1 MARFGYTL
9 SSEEHAPNDLVDHAV
24 QAEHAGFAFCSISD
38 HYHPWIEA
46 QGHSP
51 FVWGVLGAAARATR
65 TVDLAVGVTCPTF
78 RLHPAVVAQ
87 AAATASLLLDG
98 RFVLGVG
105 SGENLNEHILGLRWP
120 NPEVRLAMLDE
131 AVQIMRRLWSGDT
144 VDHHGEIYTVEN
156 ARLFDPP
163 SEPIPLIVSG
173 FGQAAAELAGQIG
186 DGYWGH
192 GTDRAL
198 VEAFEAAGG
207 SGPRYAQVH
216 VCLGPDEELCRK
228 RVHEI
233 WPNAAI
239 PGSLAQ
245 ELPTWTHFEQ
255 AAQLVSPDDVISS
268 VIVGADV
275 DGLVQRVQEML
286 DVGFDHVYLHQI
298 GPDQA
303 ALFDVWDRELRDALM
318 ELA

>member
-1 MARFGYTL
+1 MPRFGYTL
-9 SSEEHAPNDLVDHAV
+9 SSEEHAPRDLVD
-24 QAEHAGFAFCSISD
+24 QATRAEEVGFDFCSISD
-38 HYHPWIEA
+38 HYHPWVEA

-51 FVWGVLGAAARATR
+51 FVWGVLGAVANATDSID
-65 TVDLAVGVTCPTF
+65 VAVGVTCPTI
-78 RLHPAVVAQ
+78 RMHPAVVAQ
-87 AAATASLLLDG
+87 AASTASLLFEG
-98 RFVLGVG
+98 RFAFGVG
-105 SGENLNEHILGLRWP
+105 TGENLNEHILGHRWP
-120 NPEVRLAMLDE
+120 NPELRLAMLDE
-131 AVQIMRRLWSGDT
+131 AVTVMRRLWSGET

-163 SEPIPLIVSG
+163 ADPFPLIVSG
-173 FGQAAAELAGQIG
+173 FGRGAAELAGQIG

-192 GTDRAL
+192 GTDRSL
-198 VEAFEAAGG
+198 VEAYEAAGG

-216 VCLGPDEELCRK
+216 VCMGPDEDLCRK

-255 AAQLVSPDDVISS
+255 AAQLVSADDAVSS
-268 VIVGADV
+268 VIVGEDV
-275 DGLVQRVQEML
+275 DGLVRRIDEML
-286 DVGFDHVYLHQI
+286 DTGFDHVYLHQI

-303 ALFDVWDRELRDALM
+303 ALFDLWEDELRDT
-318 ELA
+318 LAERR